1 LSFRPKGE
9 ILPSHYEVAPGISA
23 AGKISRFARNDK
35 IDSLGKLFEFAALK
49 FLFSFEVQAARSA
62 HPKNLRSFRAFCEKT
77 AVLHY
82 GDAAAARS
90 ESSV

>member
-9 ILPSHYEVAPGISA
+9 ILPRHYEVPSGISA
-23 AGKISRFARNDK
+23 GEKDFSLRSISQND
-35 IDSLGKLFEFAALK
+35 SSGKLFEFAALK

-62 HPKNLRSFRAFCEKT
+62 HPKNLRSLRASFEKT
-77 AVLHY
+77 GVLHY
-82 GDAAAARS
+82 GGAAAACS